1 MRAVFYSK
9 AMKGFKA
16 SEYSAVVAGVPV
28 TIKKKRVKALRIYVY
43 PDGRVVVSAPFYLSE
58 ERIFSFITERAGWI
72 NKKRAE
78 FSAGGEHCSG
88 TDGENG
94 VRARRYA
101 SGESFYFLGEK
112 YTLVVREYG
121 AADDSAFGSAEGRG
135 GERARC
141 GKKNA
146 VTVTA
151 DGNEAV
157 LTVMAGATIEEKE
170 RVINAFYK
178 KELEKTAGK
187 FLKECE
193 ELTGL
198 NSSGFGIR
206 NMRTRWGSC
215 NVKTHMITFNLQLA
229 KVPPRLIEYVVL
241 HEVLHIKIPNHGKG
255 FKALLSLYMP
265 DWKERRKELSACGR
279 AYAFK

>member
-1 MRAVFYSK
+1 
-9 AMKGFKA
+9 MKGFKT
-16 SEYSAVVAGVPV
+16 SEYSSVVAGVPV
-28 TIKKKRVKALRIYVY
+28 TIKKKRVKTLRIYVY
-43 PDGRVVVSAPFYLSE
+43 PNGRVVVSAPFYLSE

-78 FSAGGEHCSG
+78 FSAVGELCSG

-101 SGESFYFLGEK
+101 SGAAFYFLGEK

-121 AADDSAFGSAEGRG
+121 AAG
-135 GERARC
+135 G
-141 GKKNA
+141 NIN
-146 VTVTA
+146 A
-151 DGNEAV
+151 DGSEVV
-157 LTVMAGATIEEKE
+157 LTVKAGATFEEKE

-178 KELEKTAGK
+178 RELEKTAGK
-187 FLKECE
+187 LLKECE

-215 NVKTHMITFNLQLA
+215 NVKTHRITFNLQLA
-229 KVPPRLIEYVVL
+229 KVPSRLIEYVVL

-265 DWKERRKELSACGR
+265 DWKERRKELSSCGR

>member
-1 MRAVFYSK
+1 MRAVFYGK
-9 AMKGFKA
+9 AMKGFKT
-16 SEYSAVVAGVPV
+16 SEYSSVVAGVPV
-28 TIKKKRVKALRIYVY
+28 TIKKKRVKTLRIYVY

-78 FSAGGEHCSG
+78 FSAVGELCSG

-101 SGESFYFLGEK
+101 SGEAFYFLGEK

-121 AADDSAFGSAEGRG
+121 AAGGNINADGSG
-135 GERARC
+135 GERARR
-141 GKKNA
+141 GRKNA
-146 VTVTA
+146 VTA
-151 DGNEAV
+151 DGSEVV
-157 LTVMAGATIEEKE
+157 LTVKAGATFEEKE

-178 KELEKTAGK
+178 RELEKTAGK
-187 FLKECE
+187 LLKECE

-215 NVKTHMITFNLQLA
+215 NVKTHRITFNLQLA
-229 KVPPRLIEYVVL
+229 KVPSRLIEYVVL

-265 DWKERRKELSACGR
+265 DWKERRKELSSCGR

>member
-1 MRAVFYSK
+1 MRAVFYGK
-9 AMKGFKA
+9 AMKGFKT
-16 SEYSAVVAGVPV
+16 SEYSSVVAGVPV
-28 TIKKKRVKALRIYVY
+28 TIKKKRVKTLRIYVY
-43 PDGRVVVSAPFYLSE
+43 PNGRVVVSAPFYLSE

-78 FSAGGEHCSG
+78 FSAVGELCSG

-101 SGESFYFLGEK
+101 SGEAFYFLGEK
-112 YTLVVREYG
+112 YTLVAREYG
-121 AADDSAFGSAEGRG
+121 AAGGNINADGSG
-135 GERARC
+135 GECARR
-141 GKKNA
+141 GRKNA
-146 VTVTA
+146 VTA
-151 DGNEAV
+151 DGSEVV
-157 LTVMAGATIEEKE
+157 LTVKAGATFEEKE

-178 KELEKTAGK
+178 RELEKTAGK
-187 FLKECE
+187 LLKECE

-215 NVKTHMITFNLQLA
+215 NVKTHRITFNLQLA

-265 DWKERRKELSACGR
+265 DWKERRKELSSCGR

>member
-1 MRAVFYSK
+1 
-9 AMKGFKA
+9 MKGFKT
-16 SEYSAVVAGVPV
+16 SEYSSVVAGVPV
-28 TIKKKRVKALRIYVY
+28 TIKKKRVKTLRIYVY
-43 PDGRVVVSAPFYLSE
+43 PNGRVVVSAPFYLSE

-78 FSAGGEHCSG
+78 FSAVGELCSG

-101 SGESFYFLGEK
+101 SGEALYFLGEK

-121 AADDSAFGSAEGRG
+121 AAGGNINADGSG
-135 GERARC
+135 GERARR
-141 GKKNA
+141 GRKNA
-146 VTVTA
+146 VTA
-151 DGNEAV
+151 DGSEVV
-157 LTVMAGATIEEKE
+157 LTVKAGATFEEKE
-170 RVINAFYK
+170 RVVNAFYK
-178 KELEKTAGK
+178 RELEKTAGK
-187 FLKECE
+187 LLKECE
-193 ELTGL
+193 ELTEL

-215 NVKTHMITFNLQLA
+215 NVKTHRITFNLQLA

-265 DWKERRKELSACGR
+265 DWKERRKELSSCGR